1 MKVRGNEIPKNRNSR
16 ASNVVN
22 GIAALDSAPHK
33 NKFKVKNIPKI
44 IPDTRNDVI
53 NMLVFQR
60 SPPIT
65 TQERYIHIYN
75 CVLIYEKGLFPAK

>member
-1 MKVRGNEIPKNRNSR
+1 MKVRGNEIPKNRNRR

-22 GIAALDSAPHK
+22 GIAALELAPHK

-53 NMLVFQR
+53 KMLVFQR

-65 TQERYIHIYN
+65 TQEIYIILY
-75 CVLIYEKGLFPAK
+75 I